1 MRTSPPSVAL
11 AAFSLAL
18 ASCGTRGDLYV
29 HPLKPL
35 APVAAADALVAVVPQ
50 TARAVLLRPGSTPK
64 AVAISP
70 SARVV
75 GVAPA
80 GDLVAI
86 VGGPPMAPAVD
97 LLNPRDE
104 TVQTLALHGVW
115 DAVAFSPSGRLAVL
129 TYAAA
134 SRVEGLAARNLNEL
148 DVLDLGAQKVTRLQL
163 DTDSLAPRSVV
174 FAAAE
179 ASSTQ
184 QLVAVLF
191 DKGVAVFDALQP
203 TRSPRRISIR
213 PAGSASDNAVLKALF
228 SPDARYLYV
237 QAQGMDDVVVV
248 ELGAD
253 SSGELTASLN
263 FVAGGTGLS
272 DIDVPR
278 GANQQGN
285 VLAIYRTSREA
296 VMLDA
301 RGIEDNAVRLP
312 LSDALTRIR
321 ALPDGKVLAF
331 DGSLRRVVAWEP
343 ATGKDGEVVLDAGF
357 DATLFD
363 EVHRKAVFRH
373 PTLGARNGGSALS
386 VVSVEDDVNRLR
398 ARVHSIQLAAYADA
412 LLLDGER
419 GRVFFANST
428 GEFFLAR
435 LDLGTLQLSQVVLD
449 ARAMG
454 LAYLSAQDS
463 VVALHPDRSD
473 GDLTFVSAAAPE
485 RATCERVT
493 GYALTADADRPSM
506 ENRP

>member
-1 MRTSPPSVAL
+1 MKISSPPAAL
-11 AAFSLAL
+11 AALSFAL

-29 HPLKPL
+29 HRLKPL

-86 VGGPPMAPAVD
+86 VGGPPRAPVVD
-97 LLNPRDE
+97 LLTPQDE
-104 TVQTLALHGVW
+104 AVRTLAVHGVW
-115 DAVAFSPSGRLAVL
+115 DSVAFAPSGKLAVL
-129 TYAAA
+129 TYAAT
-134 SRVEGLAARNLNEL
+134 SQVEGLAARNLNEL
-148 DVLDLGAQKVTRLQL
+148 DVLDLAAGKVTRVQL

-174 FAAAE
+174 FASPA
-179 ASSTQ
+179 ASSSQ

-203 TRSPRRISIR
+203 ARPPRRISIR
-213 PAGSASDNAVLKALF
+213 PAGSATDDVVRKALF
-228 SPDARYLYV
+228 SPDAHYLYLQV
-237 QAQGMDDVVVV
+237 QGMDDVVVV

-253 SSGELTASLN
+253 GSGELTANLN

-278 GANQQGN
+278 GAHQQGN
-285 VLAIYRTSREA
+285 VLAVYTGTREA

-331 DGSLRRVVAWEP
+331 DGALRRVVAWEP

-357 DATLFD
+357 DAALFD
-363 EVHRKAVFRH
+363 DARLNAVFRH

-386 VVSVEDDVNRLR
+386 VVSIQDEVNRLH

-412 LLLDGER
+412 FVLDGAR

-428 GEFFLAR
+428 DQYFLTR
-435 LDLGTLQLSQVVLD
+435 LDLTTLELSQVVLD
-449 ARAMG
+449 ARAVG

-463 VVALHPDRSD
+463 VVALHAENPY
-473 GDLTFVSAAAPE
+473 GDLTFASAEAPE
-485 RATCERVT
+485 RATCVRVT
-493 GYALTADADRPSM
+493 GYALTGDADRPSL
-506 ENRP
+506 EN